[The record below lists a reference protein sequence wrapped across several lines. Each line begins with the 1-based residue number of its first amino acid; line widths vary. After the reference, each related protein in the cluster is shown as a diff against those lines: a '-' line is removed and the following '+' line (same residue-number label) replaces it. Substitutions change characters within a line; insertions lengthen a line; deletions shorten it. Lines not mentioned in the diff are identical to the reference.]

1 VVALLSLITVV
12 SWGTWIPLAQAVHGV
27 PQRTRTLYV
36 TVGNVMFAAAALAV
50 AGGHLG
56 WGWRGFWL
64 PAVGGVVWTSGNY
77 CAFRASEAIGLARAA
92 GSWAPLNII
101 VAFAWGAALFG
112 ELDGLSGTRFAV
124 LGAALV
130 LVVVGVLVIVS
141 SQDVS
146 PAGAPSPGARLGAG
160 RQRSRAAASATVV
173 TSVGAS
179 PTAQTGSAAV
189 VPGGSAASPASAG
202 LSTSAGSAASHGRP
216 ASPASLVP
224 AESGPSA
231 VPAGSG
237 PSLMPAGSGP
247 SAVPAGSGPSAVP
260 AGSGPSAVPAG
271 SGPSAVPAGS
281 GPSAVLAGSPARF
294 LPAPRAAD
302 QHRRGLVWAAA
313 AGVLWG
319 SYFVPAQWAG
329 VSAQVSDFPLAI
341 GMLVGGLALALP
353 GSEPVRLPA
362 RGAIANLAA
371 GLLFGIGNLALLG
384 LVSRVGTGVGFTIGQ
399 LSLLVNASIG
409 IWLFKV
415 PPPGSRAAKLAVVGI
430 LIAGSGGAVI
440 GVLR

>member
-12 SWGTWIPLAQAVHGV
+12 SWGTWIPLAQAVRGV

-36 TVGNVMFAAAALAV
+36 TVGNVMFAAAALAA
-50 AGGHLG
+50 AGGHLS

-64 PAVGGVVWTSGNY
+64 PVVGGVVWTSGNY
-77 CAFRASEAIGLARAA
+77 SAFRASEAIGLARAA

-124 LGAALV
+124 LGGALALV
-130 LVVVGVLVIVS
+130 VAGVLVIVR
-141 SQDVS
+141 SQDAG
-146 PAGAPSPGARLGAG
+146 PAGAPSPGARLEAG

-173 TSVGAS
+173 TS
-179 PTAQTGSAAV
+179 TATGPIGPVPV
-189 VPGGSAASPASAG
+189 VR
-202 LSTSAGSAASHGRP
+202 AGSAT
-216 ASPASLVP
+216 
-224 AESGPSA
+224 
-231 VPAGSG
+231 
-237 PSLMPAGSGP
+237 PSLPVS
-247 SAVPAGSGPSAVP
+247 
-260 AGSGPSAVPAG
+260 
-271 SGPSAVPAGS
+271 
-281 GPSAVLAGSPARF
+281 
-294 LPAPRAAD
+294 RAAG
-302 QHRRGLVWAAA
+302 QHRRGLLWAAA

-329 VSAQVSDFPLAI
+329 VSAQVSNFPLAV
-341 GMLVGGLALALP
+341 GMLVGGLALVLR

-362 RGAIANLAA
+362 RGATANLAA

-409 IWLFKV
+409 IWLFRM
-415 PPPGSRAAKLAVVGI
+415 PPPGSRAAKLAVTGI
-430 LIAGSGGAVI
+430 LIAGAGGAII
-440 GVLR
+440 GALR